1 MSRHLPHP
9 QPQPLPQAKPVGQW
23 TTRGVILLA
32 LFAFMAGLAIGSL
45 TRDASAPVLATAA
58 SANLPPGAVAPG
70 ESQPA
75 ASPEALQKMAAPL
88 LAAVKADPKNRVALI
103 QLGNFYYDHKQ
114 FQEAIENYRRV
125 LEIDPKNMDVRTDLG
140 TAYWYL
146 GSAEK
151 AIAEYDKALAIQPNY
166 APTMMNLGI
175 IRQEGLKDIAGALS
189 IWKKL
194 LETNPNFSQRQRVLD
209 LIVQAENGQT

>member
-1 MSRHLPHP
+1 MPRHLPQA
-9 QPQPLPQAKPVGQW
+9 QPQTQPQAKPVSQW

-45 TRDASAPVLATAA
+45 TRGESPTVLTTAA
-58 SANLPPGAVAPG
+58 SANLPAGAVAPG
-70 ESQPA
+70 GSSQA

-175 IRQEGLKDIAGALS
+175 IRQEGLKDVAGALL

-194 LETNPNFSQRQRVLD
+194 LESNPTFSQRQRVLD
-209 LIVQAENGQT
+209 LIVQAENGQK

>member
-1 MSRHLPHP
+1 MSRHLP
-9 QPQPLPQAKPVGQW
+9 QSQPLPQAKPANQW

-58 SANLPPGAVAPG
+58 SGNLPAGAVAPG
-70 ESQPA
+70 ESSQA
-75 ASPEALQKMAAPL
+75 VSPEALQKMAVPL

-114 FQEAIENYRRV
+114 FQDAIENYRRV

-175 IRQEGLKDIAGALS
+175 IRQEGLKDVAGALL

-194 LETNPNFSQRQRVLD
+194 LETNPTFSQRQRVLD
-209 LIVQAENGQT
+209 LIVQAENGQK